1 MANEKNNGSRPEV
14 SIEQRLADAANIIEK
29 ANATAKV
36 KKTEQQKQQKNS
48 EAENKKRLEEQARKR
63 AEDEAN
69 AKKLAEKKI
78 AVLEYTEE
86 YRRKLKERERAAK
99 KPAQPTKKQ
108 QALEEER
115 QSREREA
122 KEALRREEEDAA
134 RRKAEID
141 ALLNRAQKERRE
153 SKKAEEPTPTPAPAP
168 TPAPTPAP
176 APAPTPTPTPAHAVE
191 ESAPERIVINID
203 DEEDDSVLRID
214 GQNIGAPAHG
224 YSAEAVQSL
233 EYIRRERARIRS
245 AMLSDELLYKRELS
259 ALDARHRAASYA
271 AMERARFERLD
282 YTMLLASEEA
292 RYRNELAMLSARH
305 AQLAGAY
312 MERRRMLENS
322 ERRFSLDNPNFGL
335 DLENERFAY
344 NRELEALM
352 ARRNAMAASYAQKRF
367 DLSSPHSFL
376 AEDNALL
383 AKEEALYKKEI
394 DELIA
399 RREALARQ
407 YEERKRAIEAETVS
421 FSQSGADFDRIIA
434 DEERLYNER
443 LADFKR
449 RHDEIERRFTEKV
462 NAIAATSARSE
473 SIPDNASAVE
483 IAPTAWDAGTAEE
496 PIFDYESFPDTQTA
510 ASSGE
515 RTLRDPLRPDAP
527 PSVYAQAPAEEQAP
541 DTSPDDRAIQEFEK
555 HQSAALAAKG
565 IKKKRISY
573 EENMPVVSE
582 AFVKVA
588 EGDSI
593 FSGTVIT
600 KGKLPE
606 YLHKIKLADKAY
618 EKEAKKL
625 ASKSAALAG
634 ADLAV
639 NLLDIIAIR
648 RKALIMHIEGL
659 LAVVSID
666 KKRTQRKY
674 AYQLSL
680 AISKYNS
687 AVSEYMASGDTRLAS
702 VSTDLPN
709 EIMNST
715 VVPTVPYVTYTFGA
729 PVLSEAA
736 PSKAQLKE
744 QRREARRLDKIVTQD
759 MKRLHALV
767 DKATDRRLTAISAS
781 FEPAKLFANAE
792 EQMKNDLRAL
802 IYRFDYLEMSYTN
815 ELALCRYRHALSS
828 KDAKRGIRE
837 IKKNLKFVKKMQK
850 KAIKLERL
858 DNLRYYTALCTSPET
873 CRAKKRADRDAL
885 AAMHAR
891 LSDMLAKRDAEN
903 LELIALY
910 SQDRGISNRK
920 FNKRLDEAELIAAA
934 KAFRRTKSDA
944 KKIRKA
950 KTYDPKIAIDKLNSL
965 IAVTAELAKEELR
978 QKKLKIKSVSFK
990 TKLRN
995 MREEKK
1001 QLEADVRSYVKRAKS
1016 GGWIKTTLIVLLVL
1030 AIIGGAAFAVY
1041 YFRNDILALLPESVR
1056 STIEGWLS

>member
-1 MANEKNNGSRPEV
+1 
-14 SIEQRLADAANIIEK
+14 
-29 ANATAKV
+29 
-36 KKTEQQKQQKNS
+36 
-48 EAENKKRLEEQARKR
+48 
-63 AEDEAN
+63 
-69 AKKLAEKKI
+69 
-78 AVLEYTEE
+78 
-86 YRRKLKERERAAK
+86 
-99 KPAQPTKKQ
+99 
-108 QALEEER
+108 
-115 QSREREA
+115 
-122 KEALRREEEDAA
+122 
-134 RRKAEID
+134 
-141 ALLNRAQKERRE
+141 
-153 SKKAEEPTPTPAPAP
+153 
-168 TPAPTPAP
+168 
-176 APAPTPTPTPAHAVE
+176 
-191 ESAPERIVINID
+191 
-203 DEEDDSVLRID
+203 
-214 GQNIGAPAHG
+214 
-224 YSAEAVQSL
+224 
-233 EYIRRERARIRS
+233 
-245 AMLSDELLYKRELS
+245 MLSDEVLYKRELY
-259 ALDARHRAASYA
+259 ALDARHRAASLA
-271 AMERARFERLD
+271 AMERARFEHLD
-282 YTMLLASEEA
+282 HTMLLASEEA

-305 AQLAGAY
+305 AQLAGSY
-312 MERRRMLENS
+312 MERRRILENS

-335 DLENERFAY
+335 ELENERFAY

-399 RREALARQ
+399 RREALAKQ
-407 YEERKRAIEAETVS
+407 YEQRKREIEAETAS
-421 FSQSGADFDRIIA
+421 LSQSGTDFERIIA
-434 DEERLYNER
+434 DEERIYSER

-449 RHDEIERRFTEKV
+449 RHDEIERRFTENV
-462 NAIAATSARSE
+462 NAIAATSAASE
-473 SIPDNASAVE
+473 SVPEVGESVPDNANA
-483 IAPTAWDAGTAEE
+483 APVTNKIAEE
-496 PIFDYESFPDTQTA
+496 PVFDFGFFPTAEASESSA
-510 ASSGE
+510 E

-527 PSVYAQAPAEEQAP
+527 PSPRTQAPAEEPAP
-541 DTSPDDRAIQEFEK
+541 APSFDDRAIQEFEK

-565 IKKKRISY
+565 VKKKRISY

-625 ASKSAALAG
+625 ASKSASLTG

-639 NLLDIIAIR
+639 NLLDVIAIR
-648 RKALIMHIEGL
+648 RKALIMHVEGL
-659 LAVVSID
+659 LAVVSIE

-674 AYQLSL
+674 AYQLSE
-680 AISKYNS
+680 AITKYNA

-715 VVPTVPYVTYTFGA
+715 VVPTIPYVTYTFGA
-729 PVLSEAA
+729 PILSEAA
-736 PSKAQLKE
+736 PSKAQIKE
-744 QRREARRLDKIVTQD
+744 QRREERRLDKIVTKD
-759 MKRLHALV
+759 MKRLHSLV
-767 DKATDRRLTAISAS
+767 DKATSRRLTAISAS
-781 FEPAKLFANAE
+781 FEPAKLFAEAE

-802 IYRFDYLEMSYTN
+802 IYRFDYLETSYTN

-837 IKKNLKFVKKMQK
+837 IKKNLKFVKTMQK

-858 DNLRYYTALCTSPET
+858 DNLRYYTALCTSPEA
-873 CRAKKRADRDAL
+873 CRAKKRADRQAI
-885 AAMHAR
+885 AEIHAK
-891 LSDMLAKRDAEN
+891 LSQMLAKRNAEN
-903 LELIALY
+903 LELITLY

-920 FNKRLDEAELIAAA
+920 FNKRLDEAALIAAA
-934 KAFRRTKSDA
+934 RVFNKTKSDA
-944 KKIRKA
+944 GKIRKA
-950 KTYDPKIAIDKLNSL
+950 KTYDPKIGIDKLNRL
-965 IAVTAELAKEELR
+965 IAVTSDLAKEELR

-1001 QLEADVRSYVKRAKS
+1001 QLESEVRSYVKRAKS
-1016 GGWIKTTLIVLLVL
+1016 GSWLKTILIVLLVL

-1041 YFRNDILALLPESVR
+1041 YFWNDIIALLPESVR
-1056 STIEGWLS
+1056 GAI